1 MDWLPH
7 GLIQS
12 GHYLNW
18 LSWIK
23 SDQIKD
29 QAYKTVPT
37 LAVSFQS
44 KIKVKF
50 SLVSLDAIEE
60 VSKLSIKLQ
69 FQEFAR
75 MAYDLRKTP

>member
-1 MDWLPH
+1 MDWVPH
-7 GLIQS
+7 DLIQFR
-12 GHYLNW
+12 HYLNW

-23 SDQIKD
+23 SEQVKD
-29 QAYKTVPT
+29 QAYEAVPT

-50 SLVSLDAIEE
+50 SLVSLEAIEE

-69 FQEFAR
+69 SQEFAT